1 MERQVKELN
10 FIGETIYVG
19 IDVHL
24 ASWKV
29 AIALEHSLQKVFSQ
43 EPSPENLVK
52 HLHKHYPNGTYI
64 CVYEA
69 GFCGFWIQESLEELG
84 VSCKLVNAS
93 DVPTMDKERCQK
105 TDSRDCRKLA
115 RCLRDSTLE
124 FISIPTKENQK
135 SRSVVRARKR
145 IKRDVNR
152 VKNRI
157 TSHLHFYGIKEP
169 HSGKRIWSKKH
180 IAWLEEIEKEQED
193 ISLSLLLKELKNLQE
208 VEQLALKE
216 LKKLANAPLYKK
228 DMELIQTVPGVGLL
242 AGLTILLEIGDIK
255 RFKTLD
261 KLCSMV
267 GLIPNTNSSGER
279 ERSGEMTNRGKSGLR
294 TILIESAW
302 VAIRKDTELSL
313 CYNKYCQRMTPTQ
326 SIVKVA
332 KKLLNRIR
340 RVLLKKTPYIIAT
353 A

>member
-1 MERQVKELN
+1 MERQVKELD
-10 FIGETIYVG
+10 FSGETIYVG

-24 ASWKV
+24 KSWKV
-29 AIALEHSLQKVFSQ
+29 AIALDHSLQKVFSQ
-43 EPSPENLVK
+43 EPNPEQLAN
-52 HLHKHYPNGTYI
+52 HLHKHYPKGDYI

-69 GFCGFWIQESLEELG
+69 GFCGFWIQEHLEELG
-84 VSCKLVNAS
+84 IKCKVVNAA

-105 TDSRDCRKLA
+105 TDSRDCRKLV
-115 RCLRDSTLE
+115 RCLRDRTLE
-124 FISIPTKENQK
+124 YIYIPSKENQR
-135 SRSVVRARKR
+135 SRSLIRTRKR

-157 TSHLHFYGIKEP
+157 TSHLHFYGIEEP
-169 HSGKRIWSKKH
+169 HGGRRIWSKKH
-180 IAWLEEIEKEQED
+180 IAWLEEIEKEKQD

-208 VEQLALKE
+208 VELIALKQLKE
-216 LKKLANAPLYKK
+216 LANHSLYKE
-228 DMELIQTVPGVGLL
+228 DMELLQTVPGIGLL
-242 AGLTILLEIGDIK
+242 AGLTILLELGDIK

-279 ERSGEMTNRGKSGLR
+279 EQSGEMTNRGKSGLR

-313 CYNKYCQRMTPTQ
+313 CYNKYCVRMKATQ
-326 SIVKVA
+326 SIVKIA

-340 RVLLKKTPYIIAT
+340 RVLLSKTPYIIAT

>member
-1 MERQVKELN
+1 MKRQVKELD
-10 FIGETIYVG
+10 FSGETIYVG

-24 ASWKV
+24 KSWKV
-29 AIALEHSLQKVFSQ
+29 ATALENCLQKVFSQ
-43 EPSPENLVK
+43 EPSPKNLVK
-52 HLHKHYPNGTYI
+52 YLHKHYPNGTYI
-64 CVYEA
+64 CTYEA
-69 GFCGFWIQESLEELG
+69 GFCGFWIQESLEKLG
-84 VSCKLVNAS
+84 VTCKVVNAA

-105 TDSRDCRKLA
+105 TDSRDCRKLV

-124 FISIPTKENQK
+124 FIYIPTKENQRA
-135 SRSVVRARKR
+135 RSIVRARKK

-157 TSHLHFYGIKEP
+157 TSHLHFYGIEEP
-169 HSGKRIWSKKH
+169 HKERRIWSKKH
-180 IAWLEEIEKEQED
+180 IAWLEEVEKKNED
-193 ISLSLLLKELKNLQE
+193 ITLSLLLKELANLEE
-208 VEQLALKE
+208 VEKLALKKLKE
-216 LKKLANAPLYKK
+216 LSNHLAYKE
-228 DMELIQTVPGVGLL
+228 DLELLQTVPGIGLL

-294 TILIESAW
+294 TILIESSW

-313 CYNKYCQRMTPTQ
+313 CYNKYCQRMQGTQ
-326 SIVKVA
+326 AIVKVA

-340 RVLLKKTPYIIAT
+340 RVLLKKTPYVIAT

>member
-1 MERQVKELN
+1 MERQVKELD
-10 FIGETIYVG
+10 FSDETIYVG

-24 ASWKV
+24 KSWKV
-29 AIALEHSLQKVFSQ
+29 AIALKNCLQKVFNQ

-52 HLHKHYPNGTYI
+52 HLHRCYPNGTYI
-64 CVYEA
+64 CTYEA
-69 GFCGFWIQESLEELG
+69 GFCGFWIQEALEKLG
-84 VSCKLVNAS
+84 VSCKVVNAA

-105 TDSRDCRKLA
+105 TDSRDCRKLV

-124 FISIPTKENQK
+124 FIYIPSKENQ
-135 SRSVVRARKR
+135 RARSIVRTRKK

-157 TSHLHFYGIKEP
+157 ASHLHFYGIEEP
-169 HSGKRIWSKKH
+169 HSNRRIWSKKY
-180 IAWLEEIEKEQED
+180 IGWLEGIEKKNED
-193 ISLSLLLKELKNLQE
+193 ISLGLLLKELANLEE
-208 VEQLALKE
+208 VEKLALNKLKE
-216 LKKLANAPLYKK
+216 LSKDLAYKE
-228 DMELIQTVPGVGLL
+228 DLELLQTVPGIGLL

-267 GLIPNTNSSGER
+267 GLIPNTNSSGEK
-279 ERSGEMTNRGKSGLR
+279 ERSGEMTQRGKSGLR

-313 CYNKYCQRMTPTQ
+313 CYNKYCKRMKATQ
-326 SIVKVA
+326 SIVKIA

-340 RVLLKKTPYIIAT
+340 RVLVTKTPYIIAT